1 MRAPRLPG
9 RFLPPSAWSSAR
21 VGFVAWWIS
30 GGVIVLGVVVLA
42 VVAAAVAGRLRPLK
56 RALRRLQLRLEE
68 TEKLQTSVA
77 ALQDRAI
84 SLQDQLEAAQ
94 ERTELRR
101 GAREVSAPDKP
112 T

>member
-1 MRAPRLPG
+1 M
-9 RFLPPSAWSSAR
+9 
-21 VGFVAWWIS
+21 AWWIS
-30 GGVIVLGVVVLA
+30 GGLIVLGVVVFAL
-42 VVAAAVAGRLRPLK
+42 VAAVVAGRLRPLK
-56 RALRRLQLRLEE
+56 RALRRLQSPHGADGEAAGG
-68 TEKLQTSVA
+68 VA

-94 ERTELRR
+94 ERAELRR